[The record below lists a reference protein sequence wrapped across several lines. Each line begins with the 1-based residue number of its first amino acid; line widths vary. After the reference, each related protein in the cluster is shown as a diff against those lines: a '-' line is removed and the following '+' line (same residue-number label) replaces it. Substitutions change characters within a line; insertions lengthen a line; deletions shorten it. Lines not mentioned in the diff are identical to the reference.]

1 MLIQVDYDVVIVGA
15 SIAGCTAAALF
26 ARRGLRVAL
35 IERESDP
42 QAYKKLCTHSITGVA
57 TPVIRELGL
66 DLMIEAAGGLRNSPA
81 IWSEQ
86 GWIIDPDHKES
97 HGYNIRRQT
106 FDPLIRQ
113 LAMNTEGVTTLLGY
127 SAHEL
132 LRDGQQVV
140 GVRVQNNRT
149 KEWME
154 ITAAL
159 VVGADGRHS
168 RIAQLGRVK
177 ESISPNNRFGYFA
190 HYRHVV
196 TPYNQSAS
204 PDTHAQ
210 FWVVGHDVVYT
221 FPNDDGVTVIACI
234 LHKDKMDTFHTD
246 AEKNFLQFLSELPD
260 APDMRA
266 AERIS
271 PLIAIK
277 DLPNIY
283 RTHCPP
289 GLALIGDA
297 AMASDPLWGT
307 GCGWAIVS
315 ADWLV
320 SHTADALRAGG
331 SLNRALRAYERR
343 HFRATITHRFHID
356 WFATGRGLNLSERI
370 YFGAAA
376 KNSAVARRLHAYG
389 ARRIGYWRLL
399 LPYNFA
405 QAVWHYL
412 KPRPQTN
419 EMAAA
424 TPTAGQN

>member
-1 MLIQVDYDVVIVGA
+1 MAVQSDYDVVIVGA
-15 SIAGCTAAALF
+15 SIAGCAAAALF
-26 ARRGLRVAL
+26 ARRGLWVAL
-35 IERESDP
+35 VEREANP

-57 TPVIRELGL
+57 TPVMRELGL
-66 DLMIEAAGGLRNSPA
+66 DGMIEAAGGLRNSPA

-86 GWIIDPDHKES
+86 GWIIDPDHHES

-113 LAMNTEGVTTLLGY
+113 LAMDTEGVTTLLGY
-127 SAHEL
+127 SVHDL
-132 LRDGQQVV
+132 LRDGPQVN
-140 GVRVQNNRT
+140 GVRIQNNHT
-149 KEWME
+149 KAWSN
-154 ITAAL
+154 ITAPL

-168 RIAQLGRVK
+168 RIAQLAGVK
-177 ESISPNNRFGYFA
+177 ESIHPNNRFGYFA
-190 HYRHVV
+190 HYRQVV

-204 PDTHAQ
+204 PDTHSQ
-210 FWVVGHDVVYT
+210 FWIVGRDVVYT

-234 LHKDKMDTFHTD
+234 LHKDRLETFHAD
-246 AEKNFLQFLSELPD
+246 AENNFLRFLSELPD

-320 SHTADALRAGG
+320 SQTAAVLRTGG
-331 SLNRALRAYERR
+331 SLSRALRAYERR
-343 HFRATITHRFHID
+343 HFWATISHRFHID
-356 WFATGRGLNLSERI
+356 WFATGRRLNLSERI

-376 KNSAVARRLHAYG
+376 KSPAVARRLHAYG
-389 ARRIGYWRLL
+389 ARKIGYWRLL
-399 LPYNFA
+399 LPHNFA

-412 KPRPQTN
+412 KPKTRAN
-419 EMAAA
+419 SLAKV
-424 TPTAGQN
+424 TPYAGQN